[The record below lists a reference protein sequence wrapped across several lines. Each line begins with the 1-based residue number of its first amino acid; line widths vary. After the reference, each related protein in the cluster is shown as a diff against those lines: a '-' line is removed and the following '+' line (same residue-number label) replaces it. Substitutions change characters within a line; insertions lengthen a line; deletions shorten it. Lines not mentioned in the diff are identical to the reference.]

1 MLPANSLSFSLQDPH
16 GNSILLRGPLGSVLI
31 PAKPTTLID
40 MNKKYPTVFLV
51 ILLFM
56 YGCTAPSI
64 RHLASPV
71 SGTLSI
77 DGVPAK
83 GVEIVRSTDSAWYDN
98 LTEEVTH
105 CSDQGVFNFRGI
117 TAMSPGGLIH
127 QPGVRIKIIA
137 KVNSEEYVLFDIFK
151 SNYEKFGE
159 LDYEKPSGIAEVTES
174 SKRILLH
181 ADIQQTPNGPVE

>member
-1 MLPANSLSFSLQDPH
+1 
-16 GNSILLRGPLGSVLI
+16 
-31 PAKPTTLID
+31 
-40 MNKKYPTVFLV
+40 
-51 ILLFM
+51 
-56 YGCTAPSI
+56 
-64 RHLASPV
+64 
-71 SGTLSI
+71 
-77 DGVPAK
+77 
-83 GVEIVRSTDSAWYDN
+83 
-98 LTEEVTH
+98 
-105 CSDQGVFNFRGI
+105 
-117 TAMSPGGLIH
+117 MSPGGLIH